1 MNYGIDSF
9 DIRWCKLGCSV
20 LALLIYCLYGIPQDM
35 ERSYKERAVFF
46 FHERTFFA
54 TKQTASLMNIELGVD
69 GSKRDHLGLGAA
81 EHHRMGAAGLE
92 IGGTSCRLCEIT
104 ADVQRARSQAARVGF
119 AGIGMEIADHNH
131 LVVGTD
137 HLQAAGRAVPDLLSR
152 TVGCGCLE
160 PVVSK
165 DRQTALVQ

>member
-1 MNYGIDSF
+1 MGSHKIWKKVIRRELFSF
-9 DIRWCKLGCSV
+9 S
-20 LALLIYCLYGIPQDM
+20 M
-35 ERSYKERAVFF
+35 KERFLRPTEWMMN
-46 FHERTFFA
+46 HEA
-54 TKQTASLMNIELGVD
+54 ASLMNIELGVD

-137 HLQAAGRAVPDLLSR
+137 HLQAAGRAVPDLLSC